1 MLDSNS
7 TGGGNFFA
15 ANTIAAAIADTHP
28 HLGIMIDGC
37 ETPRTLFR
45 SVICGP
51 GSVWLC

>member
-1 MLDSNS
+1 MLEANS

-37 ETPRTLFR
+37 QCHAPSSRRCPL
-45 SVICGP
+45 
-51 GSVWLC
+51 WAW